1 MVFSNVS
8 ITRPAMLALIATHGV
23 LATQVAIA
31 QDSQPALEEVLVTSS
46 RVQAEG
52 FTAPT
57 PTSVIT
63 EAEIQSVAAIQVSE
77 TLQLIPSFRSVGVS
91 SSAAVYAN
99 LRSLGASRNLVLIDG
114 RRHVPTT
121 PEGTLDLNLI
131 PASLVSRTEV
141 VTGGASASWG
151 SDAVAGVINLMLNTD
166 LEGLRASAQYGEAE
180 YGDAETSV
188 FSLAGGMPFA
198 GERGHVVMGVE
209 YAEDRGIADLQAPY
223 LARPWAYEMRGNLAN
238 RDFATNGLPGVIYS
252 RDIRRA
258 DTSAGGLITNG
269 PLRGRAFNPDGSM
282 YSFGYG
288 QVFGNNMI
296 GGTDNLGETLTPGS
310 DARYPFER
318 YSALMHAKFDF
329 TDNLT
334 GFLEGS
340 YAHSLAEGHT
350 NAIRFQGAVTGAT
363 TTCTGT
369 TAPTSL
375 GGILVNIDNPYVPAA
390 TRTAMQ
396 NAGVS
401 CIQIGRTFRD
411 MGSLAFADG
420 SPQVWRGVAG
430 VRGEFAE
437 HWSWDAYYQYGKSR
451 SQQKRIGNLN
461 MTAFRQAI
469 DAVVNP
475 STGTIV
481 CRSTLTNPNDGCV
494 PLNVFGD
501 GSVTQAANDYVRGT
515 SSLITD
521 IEQTVAA
528 LNLRGEPLDLWAG
541 PLAIATGIEYRKEE
555 LDSVADPLSQLNG
568 WQTGNRKSSAG
579 SYDVKELYAEAV
591 VPLAASQLWAEALD
605 LSLAARYTD
614 YSSSGGVTTWKVG
627 TTWDITDEVR
637 LRATRSRDI
646 RAGNLAELFT
656 PVSTATTSGLRNPV
670 TGDSS
675 PALVE
680 TRGNRT
686 LDPEEA
692 DTITAGIAYM
702 PHWAAGLRLSLDYY
716 EIAIDGAIG
725 TLTAQQIVDRCYLD
739 QLPAFC
745 ALIQT
750 DTAGRITR
758 VTTTQLNLDRLET
771 NGLDFE
777 VAYDLPLA
785 RLWSG
790 GRGDLQFRVLANY
803 VDEIATTA
811 AANGRVTDPA
821 GQYTTPHWSAF
832 GTIQY
837 GLGRFS
843 SVLDIRWYEGG
854 TIDNTLTLGELSA
867 TGVNVNSVG
876 STTYFNATLSY
887 RFGQQEQIETFVR
900 VNNLLDEWP
909 PFPNNGSMLFDE
921 VGRAYRVGLR
931 FKFD

>member
-1 MVFSNVS
+1 MKIRNRRSALVL
-8 ITRPAMLALIATHGV
+8 ITTAQLLLATHAA
-23 LATQVAIA
+23 LAQEK
-31 QDSQPALEEVLVTSS
+31 QDSLEEVLVTGS
-46 RVQAEG
+46 RVQSEG

-63 EAEIQSVAAIQVSE
+63 EAEIQSVAPVQVSE
-77 TLQLIPSFRSVGVS
+77 TLQLIPSFRASGVS

-99 LRSLGASRNLVLIDG
+99 LRSLGPSRNLVLIDG

-121 PEGTLDLNLI
+121 PEGTMDLNLI
-131 PASLVSRTEV
+131 PASLVTRTEV

-166 LEGLRASAQYGEAE
+166 LEGLQASVQYGEAE
-180 YGDAETSV
+180 YGDAQTDL
-188 FSLAGGMPFA
+188 FSLAGGMSFA
-198 GERGHVVMGVE
+198 DGRAHVVMGAE
-209 YAEDRGIADLQAPY
+209 YAEDQGIDDLQAPY

-238 RDFATNGLPGVIYS
+238 RDFATNRLPGVIYS
-252 RDIRRA
+252 QDIRRA

-269 PLRGRAFNPDGSM
+269 PLRGRAFNADGSM

-318 YSALMHAKFDF
+318 YSALMHAKVDF
-329 TDNLT
+329 TDSIT

-350 NAIRFQGAVTGAT
+350 NASRFQGAVTGTTACT
-363 TTCTGT
+363 TTN
-369 TAPTSL
+369 APTSL
-375 GGILVNIDNPYVPAA
+375 GGILVNINNPYVPAA
-390 TRTAMQ
+390 TRAAMQ
-396 NAGVS
+396 GAGVN

-420 SPQVWRGVAG
+420 SPEVWRGVAG
-430 VRGEFAE
+430 LRGEFGE
-437 HWSWDAYYQYGKSR
+437 NWSWDGYYQYGTSR

-461 MTAFRQAI
+461 MANFRQAI

-475 STGTIV
+475 ANGSVV
-481 CRSTLTNPNDGCV
+481 CRSTLTNPSDGCV

-501 GSVTQAANDYVRGT
+501 GSVSAAASDYVRGT
-515 SSLITD
+515 SSLLTD

-528 LNLRGEPLDLWAG
+528 LNLRGQPFSTWAG
-541 PLAIATGIEYRKEE
+541 DVAIATGIEYRKEE
-555 LDSVADPLSQLNG
+555 LDSVADPLSQANG

-579 SYDVKELYAEAV
+579 AYNVKEVYAEAA
-591 VPLAASQLWAEALD
+591 VPLAASQSWAEALD
-605 LSLAARYTD
+605 LNLAARYTD
-614 YSSSGGVTTWKVG
+614 YSSSGGVTTWKAG
-627 TTWDITDEVR
+627 ATWDINDQFR

-702 PHWAAGLRLSLDYY
+702 PQWASGLRLSLDYY
-716 EIAIDGAIG
+716 EISIDGAIG

-758 VTTTQLNLDRLET
+758 VTTTQLNLDQFET
-771 NGLDFE
+771 NGFDFE
-777 VAYDLPLA
+777 VAYDLPLSQ
-785 RLWSG
+785 LWS
-790 GRGDLQFRVLANY
+790 RAPGDFQFRVLANY
-803 VDEIATTA
+803 VDELATTA
-811 AANGRVTDPA
+811 AVNGRVTDPA
-821 GQYTTPHWSAF
+821 GQYTTPHWSVFSTLKYDLA
-832 GTIQY
+832 
-837 GLGRFS
+837 RFTA
-843 SVLDIRWYEGG
+843 VLDVRWFEGG
-854 TIDNTLTLGELSA
+854 TIDNTLTLGDLSA
-867 TGVNVNSVG
+867 TGVNINSVG
-876 STTYFNATLSY
+876 STTYFNAMLSF
-887 RFGQQEQIETFVR
+887 RFGQNEQVETFLR

-909 PFPNNGSMLFDE
+909 PFPNNGGTLFDE
-921 VGRAYRVGLR
+921 VGRAYRVGVR
-931 FKFD
+931 FRFD